1 MSVSPPPPPPNQ
13 PPTSVTA
20 SGSTVP
26 NVVPLAR
33 FTSVERFNEERI
45 HALAMYCSD
54 GRWGEA
60 FDEFCQQGLGLPRYD
75 RFAVPGG
82 PAWLI
87 QLENHHPELYY
98 VTRTQLDFLVQV
110 HGLERVVLIT
120 HYGCAFYG
128 QQLQAGPEACLPNQ
142 CADLK
147 QAAAILTRWYR
158 NLRVEAYLAL
168 RRDGVVT
175 FHPWE
180 I

>member
-1 MSVSPPPPPPNQ
+1 MSAFPPPPDPP
-13 PPTSVTA
+13 PAARGTLYTA
-20 SGSTVP
+20 SSE
-26 NVVPLAR
+26 VVPLTPAR
-33 FTSVERFNEERI
+33 FTSRERFNEERI

-60 FDEFCQQGLGLPRYD
+60 FDEFCQQGLNLPRYD

-82 PAWLI
+82 PAWLT

-128 QQLQAGPEACLPNQ
+128 QQLQASPEACLPAQ
-142 CADLK
+142 FADIQ
-147 QAAAILTRWYR
+147 QAAAILKRWYR
-158 NLRVEAYLAL
+158 NLRIEAYLAL
-168 RRDGVVT
+168 RREGEIT

-180 I
+180 M